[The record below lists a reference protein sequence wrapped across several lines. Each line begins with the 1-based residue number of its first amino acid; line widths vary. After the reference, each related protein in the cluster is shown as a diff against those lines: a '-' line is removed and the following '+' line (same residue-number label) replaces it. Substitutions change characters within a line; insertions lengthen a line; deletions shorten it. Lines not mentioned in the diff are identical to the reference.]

1 MRLETRRRS
10 NSISGRLVSVLRKHL
25 PGAFL
30 SPERKEL
37 VALYR
42 LRYRMAMEERKHD
55 CAGIFLEKIM
65 EVDPTDLEARICH
78 AELHHR
84 QLRDFDRAVEQ
95 YTKVIK
101 LAGPAHSELGKRA
114 RGGLTEII
122 ELLS

>member
-1 MRLETRRRS
+1 MRLEKRG
-10 NSISGRLVSVLRKHL
+10 NSISGRLVSVLRRHL

-30 SPERKEL
+30 SPEKEEL

-42 LRYRMAMEERKHD
+42 LRYRMAMDERKHD
-55 CAGIFLEKIM
+55 SARVFLEKIL
-65 EVDPTDLEARICH
+65 ELDPSDLEARCCH

-84 QLRDFDRAVEQ
+84 HLRDFDRAVEQ

-101 LAGPAHSELGKRA
+101 LAGPRQSDVGNRA
-114 RGGLTEII
+114 RGGLTELI

>member
-1 MRLETRRRS
+1 MRLERKRGD
-10 NSISGRLVSVLRKHL
+10 SITGRLTTALRRHL

-30 SPERKEL
+30 NPEKKEL

-42 LRYRMAMEERKHD
+42 LRYRMAMDERKLD
-55 CAGIFLEKIM
+55 CARIFLEKIM
-65 EVDPTDLEARICH
+65 EVDPSDLDARICH

-84 QLRDFDRAVEQ
+84 HLRDFDRAVEQ

-101 LAGPAHSELGKRA
+101 LAGSTHPELGRRA

>member
-1 MRLETRRRS
+1 MRLEGKRS
-10 NSISGRLVSVLRKHL
+10 NSIGGRLVTALKKHL

-30 SPERKEL
+30 NPEKTEL

-42 LRYRMAMEERKHD
+42 LRYRMAMEERKLD
-55 CAGIFLEKIM
+55 CARIFLEKII
-65 EVDPTDLEARICH
+65 EVDPSDLDARICH

-84 QLRDFDRAVEQ
+84 HLRDFDRAVEQ

-101 LAGPAHSELGKRA
+101 LAGSTHTEAGRRA
-114 RGGLTEII
+114 RGGLSEII

>member
-1 MRLETRRRS
+1 MRLESRRS
-10 NSISGRLVSVLRKHL
+10 NSIGTRLVTALRKHL

-30 SPERKEL
+30 SPEKKEL

-42 LRYRMAMEERKHD
+42 LRYRMAMEERKLD
-55 CAGIFLEKIM
+55 CARIFLEKIL
-65 EVDPTDLEARICH
+65 EVDPCDLEARICH

-84 QLRDFDRAVEQ
+84 HLRDFDRAVEQ

-101 LAGPAHSELGKRA
+101 LAGTTNPEAGRRA